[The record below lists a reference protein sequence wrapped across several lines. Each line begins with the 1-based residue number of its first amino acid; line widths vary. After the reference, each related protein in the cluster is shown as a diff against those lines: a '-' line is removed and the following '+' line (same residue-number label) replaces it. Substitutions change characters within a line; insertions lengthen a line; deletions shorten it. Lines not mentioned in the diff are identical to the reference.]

1 MMVNP
6 PPHRDDDDDF
16 HHAASLL
23 ELALSYWQSRRLA
36 RRYVRQGV
44 HPSVAASRAVD
55 SMMMLSALGV
65 VIILWGILA
74 FPVWLIPFV
83 SGFKSPSQA
92 VAWLITVIDDFVIFG
107 VPFMATMVYV
117 QVAPERRTNWQRII
131 TNPVILIGSL
141 LAIWPLKIGEIIFL
155 SWLFG

>member
-55 SMMMLSALGV
+55 SMMMLSALGA

-74 FPVWLIPFV
+74 
-83 SGFKSPSQA
+83 
-92 VAWLITVIDDFVIFG
+92 
-107 VPFMATMVYV
+107 
-117 QVAPERRTNWQRII
+117 
-131 TNPVILIGSL
+131 
-141 LAIWPLKIGEIIFL
+141 IWPWSARRRLGGIREDAARGVAL
-155 SWLFG
+155 SGRKKPIRRAQIRQV